1 MYGGRTEDFIW
12 LTTSDGHVGK
22 ATLAAVGRKTGLGAG
37 RRRCRGGMVGNSDGT
52 VCLDTHFVGDSPI
65 LPLVCRAQA
74 VLSPPLT
81 YGFRFQALQ
90 PLDTGTQFPS
100 T

>member
-1 MYGGRTEDFIW
+1 MLERLLWQQWGERRAWGQAGG
-12 LTTSDGHVGK
+12 
-22 ATLAAVGRKTGLGAG
+22 GAEEG
-37 RRRCRGGMVGNSDGT
+37 CWGTAMVG
-52 VCLDTHFVGDSPI
+52 LDTHFVGDSPI

-81 YGFRFQALQ
+81 YGLRFQVLQ